1 MLSALTSRLAHS
13 RAARR
18 LRRPAAVAAA
28 IMAALGLS
36 AIAALAMGVSLQSPA
51 FGPSQ
56 APAAL
61 SAAAVAVTSGLA
73 GLAAWGLLALLERAT
88 RRPRQIWTVTALA
101 ALALSLGA
109 PLSGHGIS
117 GTSRVAL
124 ACLHLLV
131 GATLITLLGR
141 TTAARHE
148 AISRRPDH
156 QAGQA
161 A

>member
-1 MLSALTSRLAHS
+1 MLSALTSRPAHS
-13 RAARR
+13 QAARR
-18 LRRPAAVAAA
+18 LRRPAAVVAV
-28 IMAALGLS
+28 IMAAIALW
-36 AIAALAMGVSLQSPA
+36 AIAALAIGVNLQSPA

-73 GLAAWGLLALLERAT
+73 GLAAWGLLALLERTT
-88 RRPRQIWTVTALA
+88 RRPRQIWTVAALT

-117 GTSRVAL
+117 GASRVAL

-141 TTAARHE
+141 TAAARHE
-148 AISRRPDH
+148 TISRPDH